1 MENTPATLKTSENA
15 RKYHFLP
22 RKSMLGL
29 AEEIYVGIAKKFHA
43 A

>member
-1 MENTPATLKTSENA
+1 VPEQHGEDTGHAKDQREGEEVPL
-15 RKYHFLP
+15 
-22 RKSMLGL
+22 L